1 MKEVETSKIQI
12 NVCKDISKLKHKN
25 IVNKLLKKYNDIC
38 TAMNKVQDIVEKLQ
52 EDDPKGVNKFFNK
65 INKEMK
71 KTEGQD
77 CLLVNG
83 VLFDWKQF
91 NRPEMLGELT
101 DLALNCMSNENSKN
115 KLENMLLK

>member
-1 MKEVETSKIQI
+1 
-12 NVCKDISKLKHKN
+12 
-25 IVNKLLKKYNDIC
+25 
-38 TAMNKVQDIVEKLQ
+38 MNAQHY
-52 EDDPKGVNKFFNK
+52 
-65 INKEMK
+65 NKEMK

-91 NRPEMLGELT
+91 NRPEMLGELI